1 MNEQQLYLILKSG
14 GVVDGNWAAG
24 NSRRRHFYLGSPF
37 LARVS
42 AIVGLNRKRQ
52 LVTLAQTWLVRF
64 FSINSTVILN
74 L

>member
-1 MNEQQLYLILKSG
+1 MNINLFSSEKWRRGRWQLGRRKQQ
-14 GVVDGNWAAG
+14 ATP
-24 NSRRRHFYLGSPF
+24 FFLGSPF

-52 LVTLAQTWLVRF
+52 LVTVAQTWLVRLF
-64 FSINSTVILN
+64 ISKNSTVILK